1 MKVESS
7 ITGSSTR
14 RYEMTVYAVLWL
26 LVLLL
31 PFVNELIRFIDGRQ
45 FAWCGIIRWYI
56 GLIPFVLIF
65 LVNNFILVP
74 KYMLRNKIRT
84 YLIGIVLLVGAFVI
98 YQHFSYEH
106 MAEAI
111 ARLNMQIDGTI
122 PAKPRKYS
130 FLGMRM
136 PMVLNL
142 SLLLLLMAVNTLII
156 MIFKYVREK
165 ESRQSIETIHL
176 QDELKFLKAQINPH
190 FFMNM
195 LNSIHAMIELDS
207 VKAQELTIELSKMM
221 RYVLYGSD
229 RQTLSLADEVGFIVS
244 YISLLSQR
252 YPKSKVEIN
261 LDVPSEPS
269 NSIVV
274 PPLVFVTFIENAF
287 KHGIS
292 YNRLSVIDVKLQE
305 NEGKVIFTCFNTK
318 PQSQHPAERGIGL
331 QNVIRRL
338 DLLYSD
344 RYSLSIEDK
353 EETYMV
359 KLEIPGL

>member
-1 MKVESS
+1 MKVERP
-7 ITGSSTR
+7 ITVSSTR

-26 LVLLL
+26 LVLML

-45 FAWCGIIRWYI
+45 FAWCGILRWYV
-56 GLIPFVLIF
+56 GLIPFILIF
-65 LVNNFILVP
+65 LINNFVLVP
-74 KYMLRNKIRT
+74 KYMLKNRIRK
-84 YLIGIVLLVGAFVI
+84 YLISLVLVVVAFII
-98 YQHFSYEH
+98 YQHLSYDYMTET
-106 MAEAI
+106 I
-111 ARLNMQIDGTI
+111 ARLNQHLDGTA
-122 PAKPRKYS
+122 PPRPRRYS

-136 PMVLNL
+136 PLVLNL
-142 SLLLLLMAVNTLII
+142 SLLLLLMAVNTSII

-176 QDELKFLKAQINPH
+176 RDELKFLKAQINPH

-195 LNSIHAMIELDS
+195 LNSIHAMIELDP

-229 RQTLSLADEVGFIVS
+229 RQTISLADEVGFIIS
-244 YISLLSQR
+244 YISLISQR

-269 NSIVV
+269 NSIVI

-318 PQSQHPAERGIGL
+318 QQSQHPAERGIGL